1 MCAKRGLLLR
11 MSVFSSVRRR
21 VVPAVV
27 LAVAATPAYASGG
40 ELPSLVHDIGVAL
53 VLSGI
58 LAVLFARIKFPA
70 IAGFILAGVVAGPLG
85 LQQVT
90 DLHNIDTIAQL
101 GFVLLLFMIGLEID
115 LAKILGSGK
124 TIILSGLIQYP
135 LTIVFG
141 FLAAKLLAIVGFG
154 ALLGGGLVPL
164 YIGVVI
170 GGSSTLLVVK
180 LFQEA
185 FELDTV
191 PGRIALGVLVFQDIW
206 AIVAVIIQ
214 PSLEAPEVLPI
225 LGSFAGIA
233 ILAVGAALVARA
245 VMAVMFSWIAKTPEL
260 VVVGAISWC
269 FAVVFAGA
277 NLNWLSEASLGI
289 DAHLTVGSGMAAL
302 IAGATIANLPYST
315 EIVTKVGIVKDFFI
329 TLFFVGL
336 GMTIPAPDSWAVP
349 ALAVVI
355 ALLAILARQ
364 VIFFPLFYFTGIDQ
378 RNAEVTAV
386 RLSQISEFGLVISFL
401 AVDLGHLSAELQSA
415 IIFAFVLTALGTT
428 PLYHAAYAIHARLGP
443 FLSAI
448 GFREPP
454 EIEAKEEKQW
464 RLALLG
470 FHRVASSL
478 LYDIA
483 RNDPALVHETVVIDF
498 NVALHD
504 RIREVGAHVEYGD
517 LSNAE
522 TLLHAGVDRAR
533 IVVSTVPDDLMRGI
547 DNRRLVES
555 VRRLNPS
562 AIIIANAVNLSDC
575 DAIYE
580 AGADYVFLSRIE
592 TAIAL
597 DEAIGAALNGT
608 ITEFRATRDKE
619 YGKPGG
625 RGEVLR

>member
-1 MCAKRGLLLR
+1 MAALGLI
-11 MSVFSSVRRR
+11 
-21 VVPAVV
+21 
-27 LAVAATPAYASGG
+27 AVARPALAAGE
-40 ELPSLVHDIGVAL
+40 ELPSLVHDIGIAL
-53 VLSGI
+53 LLSGV
-58 LAVLFARIKFPA
+58 LAVLFARIRFPA

-101 GFVLLLFMIGLEID
+101 GFVLLLFVIGLEID

-124 TIILSGLIQYP
+124 TIIVSGLVQYP
-135 LTIVFG
+135 LTILFG
-141 FLAAKLLAIVGFG
+141 VVVAELLAVIGFG
-154 ALLGGGLVPL
+154 PLLGDLAPL

-170 GGSSTLLVVK
+170 GGSSTLIVVK

-191 PGRIALGVLVFQDIW
+191 PGRVALGLLVFQDIW
-206 AIVAVIIQ
+206 AIVIVIIQ
-214 PSLEAPEVLPI
+214 PSLQSPEVLPI
-225 LGSFAGIA
+225 IASFAGIG
-233 ILAVGAALVARA
+233 ILAVLAALVSRA
-245 VMAVMFSWIAKTPEL
+245 VLPMMFSWIAKMPEL

-277 NLNWLSEASLGI
+277 SFDPLFGHVFGFEPHLS
-289 DAHLTVGSGMAAL
+289 VGSGMAAL

-315 EIVTKVGIVKDFFI
+315 EIVTKVGVVKDFFI

-336 GMTIPAPDSWAVP
+336 GMTIPEPTSWMVP
-349 ALAVVI
+349 MLAVLI
-355 ALLAILARQ
+355 AVAAILARQ
-364 VIFFPLFYFTGIDQ
+364 LIFFPLLYFTGVDQ

-386 RLSQISEFGLVISFL
+386 RLAQISEFGLVIAFL
-401 AVDLGHLSAELQSA
+401 GVDLGHITPELSGA

-428 PLYHAAYAIHARLGP
+428 PLYHAAYAIHGYVKPWLTAL
-443 FLSAI
+443 

-454 EIEAKEEKQW
+454 KAEIKGDHEW

-483 RNDPALVHETVVIDF
+483 RYDPALVKETVVIDF

-522 TLLHAGVDRAR
+522 TLLHSGVDRAR
-533 IVVSTVPDDLMRGI
+533 VVVSTVPDDLMRGT

-555 VRRLNPS
+555 VRRLNPN
-562 AIIIANAVNLSDC
+562 AVIIANAVNLADC

-580 AGADYVFLSRIE
+580 AGADYVFLSRVE
-592 TAIAL
+592 TARAL
-597 DEAIGAALNGT
+597 NEVIGKALNGS
-608 ITEFRATRDKE
+608 ISQYRAARDKE
-619 YGKPGG
+619 YGKPGN

>member
-1 MCAKRGLLLR
+1 MNVLR
-11 MSVFSSVRRR
+11 MTRW
-21 VVPAVV
+21 
-27 LAVAATPAYASGG
+27 LAATALAATITATPAYASGG
-40 ELPSLVHDIGVAL
+40 EMPSLVHDIGVAL
-53 VLSGI
+53 LLSGI
-58 LAVLFARIKFPA
+58 LAVLFQRIRFPA

-124 TIILSGLIQYP
+124 TIILTGLVQYP
-135 LTIVFG
+135 LTVLFG
-141 FLAAKLLAIVGFG
+141 FLVAKLLAIVGFG
-154 ALLGGGLVPL
+154 ALLGGGLAPL

-170 GGSSTLLVVK
+170 GGSSTLIVVK

-206 AIVAVIIQ
+206 AIVVVIIQ
-214 PSLEAPEVLPI
+214 PSLEAPEILPI

-233 ILAVGAALVARA
+233 ILAVVAALVARA
-245 VMAVMFSWIAKTPEL
+245 VMSIMFSWIAKTPEL

-277 NLNWLSEASLGI
+277 NLDWLAEASLGVS
-289 DAHLTVGSGMAAL
+289 AHLTVGSGMAAL

-349 ALAVVI
+349 ALAVII

-364 VIFFPLFYFTGIDQ
+364 VIFFPLFYFTGVDQ
-378 RNAEVTAV
+378 RNGEVTAI
-386 RLSQISEFGLVISFL
+386 RLSQISEFALVISFL
-401 AVDLGHLSAELQSA
+401 GVDLGHVSPELSSV

-428 PLYHAAYAIHARLGP
+428 PLYHAAYGIHARMRPL
-443 FLSAI
+443 LTRL

-454 EIEAKEEKQW
+454 EAEAREDKEW
-464 RLALLG
+464 RLAILG

-483 RNDPALVHETVVIDF
+483 RNDPPLVRETVVIDF

-522 TLLHAGVDRAR
+522 TLLHSGVDRAR
-533 IVVSTVPDDLMRGI
+533 VVVSTVPDDLMRGI

-555 VRRLNPS
+555 VRRLNPK
-562 AIIIANAVNLSDC
+562 AIIIANAVNLADC

-592 TAIAL
+592 TALAL
-597 DEAIGAALNGT
+597 DQAIGAALNGT
-608 ITEFRATRDKE
+608 IAEYRGTRDKE
-619 YGKPGG
+619 YGKPGS

>member
-1 MCAKRGLLLR
+1 MDI
-11 MSVFSSVRRR
+11 VRTTGR
-21 VVPAVV
+21 AGAAALV
-27 LAVAATPAYASGG
+27 LALAATPARAAGA

-53 VLSGI
+53 LLSGV

-124 TIILSGLIQYP
+124 AILVSGAVQYP

-141 FLAAKLLAIVGFG
+141 FLIAKLLAFVGFG
-154 ALLGGGLVPL
+154 ALLGGGLAPL

-170 GGSSTLLVVK
+170 GGSSTLIVVK

-214 PSLEAPEVLPI
+214 PSLQAPEILPI

-233 ILAVGAALVARA
+233 ILAVVAALVARA
-245 VMAVMFSWIAKTPEL
+245 VMSIMFGWIAKTPEL

-277 NLNWLSEASLGI
+277 NLDWLAEASFGV

-349 ALAVVI
+349 VLAVIV
-355 ALLAILARQ
+355 ALVAILARQ
-364 VIFFPLFYFTGIDQ
+364 VIFFPLFYFTGVDQ
-378 RNAEVTAV
+378 RNAEVTAI
-386 RLSQISEFGLVISFL
+386 RLAQISEFGLVISFL
-401 AVDLGHLSAELQSA
+401 GVDLGHVSPELSSV
-415 IIFAFVLTALGTT
+415 IIFAFVLTALATT
-428 PLYHAAYAIHARLGP
+428 PLYHAAYAIHARLRP
-443 FLSAI
+443 LLTAL

-454 EIEAKEEKQW
+454 EAAAKADKEW

-483 RNDPALVHETVVIDF
+483 RHDPPLVAETVVIDF

-504 RIREVGAHVEYGD
+504 RIRQVGAHVEYGD
-517 LSNAE
+517 LSNAD
-522 TLLHAGVDRAR
+522 TLLHSGIDRAR
-533 IVVSTVPDDLMRGI
+533 VVVSTVPDDLMRGT
-547 DNRRLVES
+547 DNRRLVGT

-562 AIIIANAVNLSDC
+562 AIIIANAVNLSDV
-575 DAIYE
+575 DAIYA
-580 AGADYVFLSRIE
+580 AGADYVFLSRVE
-592 TAIAL
+592 TARSL
-597 DEAIGAALNGT
+597 SEVIGEALNGT
-608 ITEFRATRDKE
+608 LAAYRAGREQEF
-619 YGKPGG
+619 GKPAS

>member
-1 MCAKRGLLLR
+1 MN
-11 MSVFSSVRRR
+11 VFRCVIR
-21 VVPAVV
+21 
-27 LAVAATPAYASGG
+27 LAPIALALVAMATPAYAAG
-40 ELPSLVHDIGVAL
+40 EALPSLVHDIGVAL
-53 VLSGI
+53 LLSGI
-58 LAVLFARIKFPA
+58 LAVLFQRIKFPA

-85 LQQVT
+85 LQEVT

-124 TIILSGLIQYP
+124 TIIVSGLVQYP
-135 LTIVFG
+135 LTVIFG
-141 FLAAKLLAIVGFG
+141 FFVAKLLAVVGFG
-154 ALLGGGLVPL
+154 ALVGGGLAPL
-164 YIGVVI
+164 YIGAVI
-170 GGSSTLLVVK
+170 GGSSTLIVVK

-191 PGRIALGVLVFQDIW
+191 PGRVALGVLVFQDIW
-206 AIVAVIIQ
+206 AIVAVILQ
-214 PSLEAPEVLPI
+214 PSLEAPQVLPI

-233 ILAVGAALVARA
+233 ILAVAAVLVARA
-245 VMAVMFSWIAKTPEL
+245 VMSIMFSWIAKTPEL

-277 NLNWLSEASLGI
+277 NLDWLAEATFGV

-336 GMTIPAPDSWAVP
+336 GMTIPAPDGWAVP
-349 ALAVVI
+349 ALAVIV
-355 ALLAILARQ
+355 ALVAILARQ
-364 VIFFPLFYFTGIDQ
+364 LIFFPLFYFTGIDQ
-378 RNAEVTAV
+378 RNAEVTAI
-386 RLSQISEFGLVISFL
+386 RLSQISEFALVISFL
-401 AVDLGHLSAELQSA
+401 GVDLGHVSPELSSV

-428 PLYHAAYAIHARLGP
+428 PLYHAAYGIHARLRP
-443 FLSAI
+443 LLSAL

-454 EIEAKEEKQW
+454 EAEARQDKEW
-464 RLALLG
+464 RLAILG

-483 RNDPALVHETVVIDF
+483 RHDPPLVAETVVIDF

-522 TLLHAGVDRAR
+522 TLLHSGVDRAKV
-533 IVVSTVPDDLMRGI
+533 VVSTVPDDLMRGT

-555 VRRLNPS
+555 VRNLNPK

-575 DAIYE
+575 EAIYE

-592 TAIAL
+592 TALAL
-597 DEAIGAALNGT
+597 DEAIGAALNGSM
-608 ITEFRATRDKE
+608 TEYRATRDKE
-619 YGKPGG
+619 YGKPGS

>member
-1 MCAKRGLLLR
+1 M
-11 MSVFSSVRRR
+11 R
-21 VVPAVV
+21 VLGKTGRAALAILALVGATAPAF
-27 LAVAATPAYASGG
+27 AAGG
-40 ELPSLVHDIGVAL
+40 EMPSLVHDIGIAL
-53 VLSGI
+53 LLSGV

-70 IAGFILAGVVAGPLG
+70 IAGFILAGVIAGPLG

-124 TIILSGLIQYP
+124 TIVVTGLIQYP

-141 FLAAKLLAIVGFG
+141 AIVANLLVVVGF
-154 ALLGGGLVPL
+154 ASLIGGGLAPL

-170 GGSSTLLVVK
+170 AGSSTLIVVK

-191 PGRIALGVLVFQDIW
+191 PGRISLGILVFQDIW
-206 AIVAVIIQ
+206 AIVVVIIQ
-214 PSLEAPEVLPI
+214 PSLQSPEILPI
-225 LGSFAGIA
+225 VGSFAGIA
-233 ILAVGAALVARA
+233 VLAGLAFAVSRLV
-245 VMAVMFSWIAKTPEL
+245 MPVMFGWIAKMPEL

-269 FAVVFAGA
+269 FAVVFVGTSFDP
-277 NLNWLSEASLGI
+277 LVERLLGLELHLS
-289 DAHLTVGSGMAAL
+289 VGSGMAAL

-315 EIVTKVGIVKDFFI
+315 EIVTKVGVVKDFFI

-336 GMTIPAPDSWAVP
+336 GMTIPAPHGWAVP
-349 ALAVVI
+349 ALAVLI
-355 ALLAILARQ
+355 ALTAILARQ
-364 VIFFPLFYFTGIDQ
+364 LIFFPILYFTGVDQ

-386 RLSQISEFGLVISFL
+386 RLSQISEFGLVIAFL
-401 AVDLGHLSAELQSA
+401 GVDLGHISPELSSA

-428 PLYHAAYAIHARLGP
+428 PLYRAAYAIHARLKP
-443 FLSAI
+443 ALMRL

-454 EIEAKEEKQW
+454 APEAKDDHQW

-483 RNDPALVHETVVIDF
+483 RDDPPLVKETVVIDF

-504 RIREVGAHVEYGD
+504 RIREIGAHVEYGD

-522 TLLHAGVDRAR
+522 TLLHSGVDRAR
-533 IVVSTVPDDLMRGI
+533 VVVSTVPDDLMRGT

-580 AGADYVFLSRIE
+580 AGADYVFLSRVE
-592 TAIAL
+592 TARSL
-597 DEAIGAALNGT
+597 TEVIGEALNGSLPHY
-608 ITEFRATRDKE
+608 RAAREKQF
-619 YGKPGG
+619 GRPGN